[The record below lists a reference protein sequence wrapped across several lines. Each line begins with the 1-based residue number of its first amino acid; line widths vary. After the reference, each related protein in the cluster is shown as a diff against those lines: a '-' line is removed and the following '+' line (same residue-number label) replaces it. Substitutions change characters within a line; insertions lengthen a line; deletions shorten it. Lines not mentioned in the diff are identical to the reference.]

1 MRLLIVED
9 DTQIAQGL
17 ARVLESSG
25 HAVDVT
31 GRVATARAAIRSA
44 HYELVILDLGLPDGD
59 GTTLLRDLR
68 AAGDH
73 TPVLAL
79 TARDEV
85 SERVHLLNLGADDY
99 LSKPFALAE
108 LEARIGAVTRRA
120 IGHSGGEVRVGQ
132 LRFDLSERQVY
143 VADQLLAL
151 SPREF
156 GVLEILMLKRGRVVS
171 KSRILEHLCNWDED
185 LTEAAVELYVH
196 RVRKKI
202 KGTEVTLRT
211 LRGLG
216 YMLQQSDATDNV
228 ADDSDELELVSDDS
242 VAANSLS
249 GSGL

>member
-1 MRLLIVED
+1 
-9 DTQIAQGL
+9 
-17 ARVLESSG
+17 
-25 HAVDVT
+25 
-31 GRVATARAAIRSA
+31 
-44 HYELVILDLGLPDGD
+44 
-59 GTTLLRDLR
+59 
-68 AAGDH
+68 
-73 TPVLAL
+73 VLAL

-202 KGTEVTLRT
+202 KGMGVTLRT